1 MSAWPRSIVWRRRLI
16 QVVIVC
22 FKYLEGPQN
31 GCLVRLSG
39 IAAPGNEPIDGIV
52 ADGCVFELVTL

>member
-1 MSAWPRSIVWRRRLI
+1 MWRRRLI